1 MIKRCHPAAVVVDSR
16 KMRRKHKGQ
25 LTPLTAN
32 ITPILRKI
40 GKGQPGVHPE
50 IWARWGEI
58 IGEDLAG
65 RIVPRSLYGKTLTVA
80 VASSTWMH
88 QLTYLRPRLLDQ
100 LAEEIGPNVVKEIRL
115 VLDHSIAK
123 PRTKDPSVPPKP
135 SAPSSPLPTNIVS
148 ATNNIDDDELRE
160 ILQRAARASLEHK
173 S

>member
-1 MIKRCHPAAVVVDSR
+1 
-16 KMRRKHKGQ
+16 MRRKRKGRP
-25 LTPLTAN
+25 TPLTAD
-32 ITPILRKI
+32 ITSVLRKI

-80 VASSTWMH
+80 VASSTWMN
-88 QLTYLRPRLLDQ
+88 QLTYLKPRLLDQ
-100 LAEEIGPNVVKEIRL
+100 FAEEIGPNVVKEIRL

-123 PRTKDPSVPPKP
+123 HRVKAPVTIQKPPTR
-135 SAPSSPLPTNIVS
+135 SPLPTKIVS
-148 ATNNIDDDELRE
+148 ATSGIDDDELRE
-160 ILQRAARASLEHK
+160 ILERAAQASLEHN